1 MMHLWQSFTSK
12 GFQVYEE
19 VYLHLSGLEETSI
32 VEKDILDSMDVHI
45 AEGKKEQSNAI
56 RELKERKGN
65 KIEFLCS

>member
-45 AEGKKEQSNAI
+45 AEGKKEQRNAI
-56 RELKERKGN
+56 RERKGN

>member
-19 VYLHLSGLEETSI
+19 VYLHLSSLEETSI
-32 VEKDILDSMDVHI
+32 VENDILDSMDVHI

>member
-19 VYLHLSGLEETSI
+19 VYLHLSSLEETSI
-32 VEKDILDSMDVHI
+32 VEKDILAGTAGHI
-45 AEGKKEQSNAI
+45 AERKQEQSHAI

>member
-19 VYLHLSGLEETSI
+19 VYLHLSSLEETSI

-56 RELKERKGN
+56 RELKERKQN
-65 KIEFLCS
+65 